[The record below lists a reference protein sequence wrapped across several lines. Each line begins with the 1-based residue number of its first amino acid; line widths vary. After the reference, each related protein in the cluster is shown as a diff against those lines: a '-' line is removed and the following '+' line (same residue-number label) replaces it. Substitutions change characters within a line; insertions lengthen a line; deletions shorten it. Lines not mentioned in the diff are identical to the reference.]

1 MNQQNISAVTGI
13 VSSSTS
19 RRRFL
24 GVGAAAAATV
34 LLGACAG
41 IPTSKNVH
49 RYSDKLEVRENKN
62 QAIHAVGPQEDAPRR
77 PLLKGLFTPGW
88 IVPITMRLRGS
99 F

>member
-49 RYSDKLEVRENKN
+49 RSDRRKT
-62 QAIHAVGPQEDAPRR
+62 HPRR

>member
-62 QAIHAVGPQEDAPRR
+62 QPIHADRRKTHPRR